1 MLTLLYEN
9 WLSTHLNEFFLKK
22 NFNSLFFFF
31 FAVKHLYPFNDQI
44 VIYVRH
50 LGPGVS
56 VGQAWQEGTKLEQ
69 VPQKFCGEILMVKD
83 YRSL

>member
-1 MLTLLYEN
+1 MGGHAIVQNQFCLI
-9 WLSTHLNEFFLKK
+9 F
-22 NFNSLFFFF
+22 NFV

-56 VGQAWQEGTKLEQ
+56 VAQAWQEGNKLEQ
-69 VPQKFCGEILMVKD
+69 VPRKLCGEILMVKD
-83 YRSL
+83 YTSL